1 MENVPRKYSFSF
13 YSGEKK
19 DTIVTADTSCLMN
32 ILVDNC
38 AP

>member
-1 MENVPRKYSFSF
+1 MFRENIVSVFIREK
-13 YSGEKK
+13 KK